1 MRVYKCGCA
10 ASLEWCQNTKSHADM
25 KNSWREMLLQ
35 WAYQK
40 SHYHHVQ
47 CVYCKIWI
55 FIMLLGRR
63 YFELSP
69 PPLTQCL
76 FVCFTPFKFDLG
88 QRITTDTHSRR
99 ESRLCANSSPIL
111 YHSILIRQRWWRR
124 RRRRVN
130 FYLLFFIFLN
140 AHMLHNDGGFRVKLR
155 WKLVSCHNDAK
166 CMHRSVCEHLKSINI
181 NIFSCYFSHMY
192 HNIHTSRISHEIKD
206 FK

>member
-69 PPLTQCL
+69 PSLTQCL

-111 YHSILIRQRWWRR
+111 YHSILIRQRWLRR

-130 FYLLFFIFLN
+130 FYLLFSSFWMHTCFTTLE
-140 AHMLHNDGGFRVKLR
+140 GFELSWDESSFPAITMQNVCTEAF
-155 WKLVSCHNDAK
+155 VS
-166 CMHRSVCEHLKSINI
+166 I
-181 NIFSCYFSHMY
+181 
-192 HNIHTSRISHEIKD
+192 
-206 FK
+206 

>member
-63 YFELSP
+63 YFELYYT
-69 PPLTQCL
+69 TQW
-76 FVCFTPFKFDLG
+76 
-88 QRITTDTHSRR
+88 RR
-99 ESRLCANSSPIL
+99 ECFSSVSHHLNSIWENVSPQT
-111 YHSILIRQRWWRR
+111 HT
-124 RRRRVN
+124 RRVSERDRVVYVLIQVL
-130 FYLLFFIFLN
+130 FCITQYLFDNDNDDDDESISIFF
-140 AHMLHNDGGFRVKLR
+140 
-155 WKLVSCHNDAK
+155 
-166 CMHRSVCEHLKSINI
+166 
-181 NIFSCYFSHMY
+181 FSSSECTHAST
-192 HNIHTSRISHEIKD
+192 IEGSS
-206 FK
+206 